1 MHLPNAIWTAQNGF
15 CSREIALEKPP
26 PPSNFYVMS
35 GLDSIAKLLDTSELP
50 ELGPGPRQGILPE
63 AALNR
68 KLDEA
73 LRQTKLPA
81 GNEQLIRALV
91 LLWHD
96 HLDAAHSIAQSVENA
111 EGSVV
116 HGIMHRREPDYG
128 NAKYWFRRVGKH
140 PALRELASRVTPL
153 LDTKSNPALREELLP
168 RGEWDP
174 FAFIDACER
183 AASQPAS
190 DPLQRFLRKIQRA
203 ET

>member
-1 MHLPNAIWTAQNGF
+1 
-15 CSREIALEKPP
+15 
-26 PPSNFYVMS
+26 MS

-50 ELGPGPRQGILPE
+50 ELGPGPRAGILPE
-63 AALNR
+63 GELSQ

-96 HLDAAHSIAQSVENA
+96 HLDAAHSIAQSVENS
-111 EGSVV
+111 EGAFV
-116 HGIMHRREPDYG
+116 HGIIHRREPDYG

-140 PALRELASRVTPL
+140 PAFRVLASWVTASF
-153 LDTKSNPALREELLP
+153 DAKSKSALREELVP
-168 RGEWDP
+168 RGEWDA

-203 ET
+203 ETETLLGFLGRP